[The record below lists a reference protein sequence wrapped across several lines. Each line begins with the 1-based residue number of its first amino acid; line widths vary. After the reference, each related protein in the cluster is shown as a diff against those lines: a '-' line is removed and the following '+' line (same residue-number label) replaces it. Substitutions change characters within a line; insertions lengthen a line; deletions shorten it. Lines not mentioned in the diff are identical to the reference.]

1 MRMRTSIRAA
11 RARIIG
17 AIFVTI
23 AHQIRAFC
31 LPVSF
36 RPLRDFLPI
45 GFHPPF
51 PGTSSTAVS
60 EQCSWGRAA
69 KGHLELTGNPVT
81 SRYAAQG

>member
-36 RPLRDFLPI
+36 RPSRDFLPI
-45 GFHPPF
+45 GFHPLPRNF
-51 PGTSSTAVS
+51 LHGSIRAVFVGARR
-60 EQCSWGRAA
+60 EG
-69 KGHLELTGNPVT
+69 PP
-81 SRYAAQG
+81 